1 MQIHV
6 KMTDWWMSYWF
17 RLNTESHL
25 FDYNLLFTPSMSS
38 HNAHIV
44 AVTSIW
50 DYAILA
56 LNLLQVTLF
65 QLGRQKTKFD
75 KLYFTHKLI
84 RQTCCQTAADSNF
97 TPSRVGPT

>member
-1 MQIHV
+1 
-6 KMTDWWMSYWF
+6 MTDFHQSRWGYKQCFLQLTVDWGWKRKLDWWMSYWF

-25 FDYNLLFTPSMSS
+25 FDYNLLFTPSTSS

-75 KLYFTHKLI
+75 KLYFY
-84 RQTCCQTAADSNF
+84 
-97 TPSRVGPT
+97 P